1 MLPMEMINEIL
12 AFNNRKIV
20 LHKTTNQY
28 HICFLS
34 FDSYQPITD
43 IYKSVKFYGT
53 THFKSVCNYF
63 VKWYEISY
71 KNKWQMRHL
80 IKMHKPCGDE
90 EEYSGYVY
98 NTKPVTITDT
108 ILKLV

>member
-1 MLPMEMINEIL
+1 MLLPIEMINEIL
-12 AFNNRKIV
+12 SFNNRKMV
-20 LHKTTNQY
+20 LHKTTKEY
-28 HICFLS
+28 HICFLTYN
-34 FDSYQPITD
+34 SYQPIGD

-53 THFKSVCNYF
+53 NHFKCVCNYF

-71 KNKWQMRHL
+71 EDKWQMRYL

-98 NTKPVTITDT
+98 NKKPVTLTDT
-108 ILKLV
+108 ILQI